1 MDRAN
6 ITTGEVQPVNAP
18 FVSKTDKILD
28 DTDVTE
34 LYKNASEK
42 IMESIAA
49 FQMTGS
55 NWQFRRVIKLD
66 INMMIFILMYLVM
79 KMAKFTHYTT
89 RKMKIP

>member
-1 MDRAN
+1 M
-6 ITTGEVQPVNAP
+6 NAP
-18 FVSKTDKILD
+18 FVSKTDIILD
-28 DTDVTE
+28 ATDVTE

-66 INMMIFILMYLVM
+66 INIVEYQPLRGNSYIPLPEKL
-79 KMAKFTHYTT
+79 AKNRLSLT
-89 RKMKIP
+89 